1 MRDAP
6 LDLPLRARSKQKKK
20 RRRRKNTTRRAPRP
34 RRTSFFRSLVVADD
48 FLMMRVFFILRVV
61 ARIRRCALK
70 TTLFVFINTKKL
82 LTHIKKQGRK
92 KRGKEATLIDSH
104 VILLILIIKAP
115 PHKGEEK
122 IGKEERV
129 FVVFLFF
136 TSRFIQSIISLL
148 DSINC
153 VIIIGLQNVA
163 TLLLFIPFVA
173 EKKKKKK
180 KKTSSSSRRART
192 KTTANTK
199 RGRTRG

>member
-1 MRDAP
+1 
-6 LDLPLRARSKQKKK
+6 
-20 RRRRKNTTRRAPRP
+20 
-34 RRTSFFRSLVVADD
+34 
-48 FLMMRVFFILRVV
+48 MMRVFFILRVV

-122 IGKEERV
+122 IGKEGRV

-180 KKTSSSSRRART
+180 TSSSSRRART

>member
-1 MRDAP
+1 M
-6 LDLPLRARSKQKKK
+6 
-20 RRRRKNTTRRAPRP
+20 
-34 RRTSFFRSLVVADD
+34 
-48 FLMMRVFFILRVV
+48 
-61 ARIRRCALK
+61 
-70 TTLFVFINTKKL
+70 
-82 LTHIKKQGRK
+82 
-92 KRGKEATLIDSH
+92 
-104 VILLILIIKAP
+104 
-115 PHKGEEK
+115 
-122 IGKEERV
+122 

-180 KKTSSSSRRART
+180 KKKTSSSSRRART

>member
-104 VILLILIIKAP
+104 VILILILKSP

-122 IGKEERV
+122 IGKEGRV
-129 FVVFLFF
+129 CLLFF
-136 TSRFIQSIISLL
+136 CFLPPVLSNQLYLFSTRL
-148 DSINC
+148 C
-153 VIIIGLQNVA
+153 VNNNRSPKRRNTI
-163 TLLLFIPFVA
+163 LLFIPFVA
-173 EKKKKKK
+173 EKKKKK

>member
-1 MRDAP
+1 
-6 LDLPLRARSKQKKK
+6 
-20 RRRRKNTTRRAPRP
+20 
-34 RRTSFFRSLVVADD
+34 
-48 FLMMRVFFILRVV
+48 MMRVFFILRVV

-104 VILLILIIKAP
+104 VILILILKSP

-122 IGKEERV
+122 IGKEGRV

-148 DSINC
+148 DSIVC
-153 VIIIGLQNVA
+153 
-163 TLLLFIPFVA
+163 
-173 EKKKKKK
+173 
-180 KKTSSSSRRART
+180 
-192 KTTANTK
+192 
-199 RGRTRG
+199 

>member
-1 MRDAP
+1 
-6 LDLPLRARSKQKKK
+6 
-20 RRRRKNTTRRAPRP
+20 
-34 RRTSFFRSLVVADD
+34 
-48 FLMMRVFFILRVV
+48 MMRVFFILRVV

-104 VILLILIIKAP
+104 VILILILKSP

-122 IGKEERV
+122 IGKEGRV

-180 KKTSSSSRRART
+180 KTSSSSRRART

>member
-1 MRDAP
+1 
-6 LDLPLRARSKQKKK
+6 
-20 RRRRKNTTRRAPRP
+20 
-34 RRTSFFRSLVVADD
+34 
-48 FLMMRVFFILRVV
+48 MMRVFFILRVV

-122 IGKEERV
+122 IGKEGRV
-129 FVVFLFF
+129 FVVFLF

-180 KKTSSSSRRART
+180 KKKKTSSSSRRART